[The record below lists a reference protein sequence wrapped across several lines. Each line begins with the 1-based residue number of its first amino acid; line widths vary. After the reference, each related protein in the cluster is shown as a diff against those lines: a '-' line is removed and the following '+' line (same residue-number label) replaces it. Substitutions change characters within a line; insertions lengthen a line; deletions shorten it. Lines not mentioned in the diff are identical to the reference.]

1 MVKLVTFALLS
12 IATAISAVA
21 ALDRPG
27 QFNRLGACPDLGC
40 VFPPD
45 RTNFLAGAKFDV
57 RVEVH
62 GEEKVQP
69 DIGYSLTIQKLSSSV
84 EIQENDHSNSKNK
97 NKNKPSKA
105 VEFSQFSKIKPD
117 SQETWSF
124 SYFKDA
130 AQYWKD
136 QDGDKNASTPVNV
149 ASTAW
154 RQVQIQE
161 PGTYK
166 VELKYK
172 DNNSDKKQ
180 KTAEVIWT
188 VHPASKKRKAK
199 NVILFIGDG
208 MTTAMITAARLIS
221 KPHISGM
228 YQKKMH
234 MDQFPVLGHIMT
246 HSVDSLITDS
256 ANSASAYNTGHKS
269 SPNALGVYA
278 DSSVNPFD
286 DPKQELLA
294 QLMRRRSKKNGGAGG
309 VGIVTTAEVQDATP
323 AAVYSHTRDRNEKA
337 HIVDQMIHGEDAV
350 VADVLL
356 GGGGKYFHSNGP
368 NGKSLNGTDYYKVYS
383 QEHGYKIVH
392 DRDALLTYEG
402 KDPLLGVFHSGTLD
416 VWMDRNVYKAN
427 LNKTISDPLGANKSA
442 LNQPNLDDMVIKGLE
457 VLQRR
462 HSKEGWFLM
471 AEAASV
477 DKMMHPLDYDRA
489 LADLLEL
496 DNTIGKTK
504 EWLKRHKLD
513 KDTLVL
519 ATADHG
525 HSFDVYGSVDTQYFN
540 SFSDS
545 EELEKKNSIGTYE
558 HSGWPSYVDA
568 DGDGFPDDWNVR
580 YTLAAGTAGFPTHR
594 EDFQVNVNGARVP
607 AVAQG
612 TSHHHYKVY
621 EANPEDA
628 PHGISKPGT
637 MSGMEAVGVHS
648 LQDVPIFAS
657 GPGSELFA
665 GVQDNT
671 EIFHKIAE
679 VLGLGGKN

>member
-1 MVKLVTFALLS
+1 MVKVLSFALFSL
-12 IATAISAVA
+12 ATAISAVSA
-21 ALDRPG
+21 QLDRPG
-27 QFNRLGACPDLGC
+27 QFYRLGACPDLGC

-62 GEEKVQP
+62 GEDQIQPDTDYSLSIRKLSKADTKDRKNNSNKPVDFTKFTKVQP
-69 DIGYSLTIQKLSSSV
+69 DAP
-84 EIQENDHSNSKNK
+84 EAWN
-97 NKNKPSKA
+97 
-105 VEFSQFSKIKPD
+105 
-117 SQETWSF
+117 F
-124 SYFKDA
+124 SYFK
-130 AQYWKD
+130 
-136 QDGDKNASTPVNV
+136 NASTTVNV
-149 ASTAW
+149 ASSAW
-154 RQVQIQE
+154 RNIQLCE
-161 PGTYK
+161 PGTYE
-166 VELKYK
+166 VLLKYQ
-172 DNNSDKKQ
+172 DKASGSQ
-180 KTAEVIWT
+180 KTSQLIWN
-188 VHPASKKRKAK
+188 VNAVPKKRKAK

-221 KPHISGM
+221 KPHVSGL
-228 YQKKMH
+228 YQKRMH
-234 MDQFPVLGHIMT
+234 MDQFPVLGHVMT

-269 SPNALGVYA
+269 SSGALGVYA
-278 DSSVNPFD
+278 DSSPSPFD

-294 QLMRRRSKKNGGAGG
+294 QLLRRRSKKNGGKGG

-323 AAVYSHTRDRNEKA
+323 AAVFSHTRQRGEKA
-337 HIVDQMIHGEDAV
+337 TIVDQMIHGQDPV
-350 VADVLL
+350 VADVIL
-356 GGGGKYFHSNGP
+356 GGGGKFFHSKNG
-368 NGKSLNGTDYYKVYS
+368 GKSLNGTDYYEAYTK
-383 QEHGYKIVH
+383 ERGYKTVF
-392 DRDALLTYEG
+392 DRDELLAYNG
-402 KDPLLGVFHSGTLD
+402 KDPLLGIFHSSNLD
-416 VWMDRNVYKAN
+416 VWLDRNVYKGN
-427 LNKTISDPLGANKSA
+427 LNQTGSDPRGSGLPA

-457 VLQRR
+457 VLDKRYR
-462 HSKEGWFLM
+462 KEGWFMM

-504 EWLKRHKLD
+504 DWLKRNNLD
-513 KDTLVL
+513 KDTLIL
-519 ATADHG
+519 TTADHG

-545 EELEKKNSIGTYE
+545 QEVEKKNSIGTYE
-558 HSGWPSYVDA
+558 NSGWPSYVDA
-568 DGDGFPDDWNVR
+568 DGDGFPDEWNVR

-594 EDFQVNVNGARVP
+594 EDFQVNVNGARIP

-612 TSHHHYKVY
+612 NSHHHFKVY

-628 PHGISKPGT
+628 PHGINKAGT
-637 MSGMEAVGVHS
+637 LGGNESVGVHS

-679 VLGLGGKN
+679 VLGLGEQK

>member
-1 MVKLVTFALLS
+1 MVKVLSFALFSL
-12 IATAISAVA
+12 ATAISAVSA
-21 ALDRPG
+21 QLDRPG
-27 QFNRLGACPDLGC
+27 QFYRLGACPDLGC

-62 GEEKVQP
+62 GEDQIQPDTDYSLSIRKLSKADTKDRKNNSNKPMDFTKFTKVQP
-69 DIGYSLTIQKLSSSV
+69 DAP
-84 EIQENDHSNSKNK
+84 EAWN
-97 NKNKPSKA
+97 
-105 VEFSQFSKIKPD
+105 
-117 SQETWSF
+117 F

-130 AQYWKD
+130 AAYWKS
-136 QDGDKNASTPVNV
+136 QSGDKNASTTVNV
-149 ASTAW
+149 ASSAW
-154 RQVQIQE
+154 RNIQLRE
-161 PGTYK
+161 PGTYE
-166 VELKYK
+166 VLLKYQ
-172 DNNSDKKQ
+172 DKASGNQ
-180 KTAEVIWT
+180 KTSQLIWN
-188 VHPASKKRKAK
+188 VNAVPKKRKAK

-221 KPHISGM
+221 KPHVSGL
-228 YQKKMH
+228 YQKRMH
-234 MDQFPVLGHIMT
+234 MDQFPVLGHVMT

-269 SPNALGVYA
+269 SSGALGVYA
-278 DSSVNPFD
+278 DSSPSPFD

-294 QLMRRRSKKNGGAGG
+294 QLLRRRSKKNGGKGG

-323 AAVYSHTRDRNEKA
+323 AAVFSHTRQRGEKA
-337 HIVDQMIHGEDAV
+337 TIVDQMIHGQDPV
-350 VADVLL
+350 VADVIL
-356 GGGGKYFHSNGP
+356 GGGGKFFHSKNG
-368 NGKSLNGTDYYKVYS
+368 GKSLNGTDYYEAYS
-383 QEHGYKIVH
+383 KERGYKTVF
-392 DRDALLTYEG
+392 DRDELLAYNG
-402 KDPLLGVFHSGTLD
+402 KDPLLGIFHSSNLD
-416 VWMDRNVYKAN
+416 VWLDRNVYKGN
-427 LNKTISDPLGANKSA
+427 LNQTGSDPRGSGLPA

-457 VLQRR
+457 VLDKRYR
-462 HSKEGWFLM
+462 KEGWFMM

-504 EWLKRHKLD
+504 DWLKRNNLD
-513 KDTLVL
+513 KDTLIL
-519 ATADHG
+519 TTADHG

-545 EELEKKNSIGTYE
+545 QEVEKKNSIGTYE
-558 HSGWPSYVDA
+558 NSGWPSYVDA
-568 DGDGFPDDWNVR
+568 DGDGFPDEWNVR

-594 EDFQVNVNGARVP
+594 EDFQVNVNGARIP

-612 TSHHHYKVY
+612 NSHHHFKVY

-628 PHGISKPGT
+628 PHGINKAGT
-637 MSGMEAVGVHS
+637 LGGNESVGVHS

-679 VLGLGGKN
+679 VLGLGEQK